1 MDKVTLLIVPV
12 SELKRLHTFKIKSA
26 IIKIN
31 NLYQLNGDPITL
43 TVVRALTDD
52 RETNRIRQYF

>member
-12 SELKRLHTFKIKSA
+12 SELKRLYTIKMKFA
-26 IIKIN
+26 MVKIN
-31 NLYQLNGDPITL
+31 NLYQLNGDPSTL